1 MNLWELGASRSA
13 VYWRLVKVKLSVKY
27 LDVGLGAAVVLRAII
42 KGEKGCDCT
51 IKKKLSSLSNTFPIL
66 AHFKATLKNLFPSYF
81 LSAPLL

>member
-51 IKKKLSSLSNTFPIL
+51 IKKNYL
-66 AHFKATLKNLFPSYF
+66 HFQTHSQ
-81 LSAPLL
+81 S